1 MSPGT
6 QLRFRR
12 DPQKSSSYIYRW
24 KCLLTPAVIKINPGG
39 WRTWWRLAKMKNKRN
54 RSVRW
59 QMCKRSWKLTLEAQN
74 QQRPVRWGTPNCKSG
89 FTPCSRG
96 LWGQASST
104 IMLSLGWL
112 SSSPSDCP
120 LFRQQMVMM
129 MVLTIIDGDVDNGV
143 VDGAPVSLTI
153 MFCSPACHPSVLCAN
168 NRRWIGYSEIGQN
181 DYNIQKS

>member
-1 MSPGT
+1 M
-6 QLRFRR
+6 
-12 DPQKSSSYIYRW
+12 
-24 KCLLTPAVIKINPGG
+24 
-39 WRTWWRLAKMKNKRN
+39 
-54 RSVRW
+54 
-59 QMCKRSWKLTLEAQN
+59 
-74 QQRPVRWGTPNCKSG
+74 RWGTPNCKSG
-89 FTPCSRG
+89 FTHCSRG

-168 NRRWIGYSEIGQN
+168 KRRWVGYSEIGQN
-181 DYNIQKS
+181 DYNIIAGHSFCHVNSNINIDLFSCIFSFEAVFRCFFLLHFSFNHSQIGPKSAWIGNLSIKCIKKPLQCLFWSF